1 MTIRKINLLDDD
13 ELRNQIDALYEIQP
27 QITIAKWSLEI
38 AKRSICICNICE
50 NSFPE
55 VAEGFRINEMWQ
67 AGKARMHEVRQAGFA
82 IHKVARAQT
91 DELLTVTFRVIG
103 QAVAS
108 GHMKEHG
115 MVASD
120 YAIKL
125 INLMYPCDMSKVIE
139 ERQWQLSK
147 LDELSQ

>member
-1 MTIRKINLLDDD
+1 
-13 ELRNQIDALYEIQP
+13 
-27 QITIAKWSLEI
+27 
-38 AKRSICICNICE
+38 
-50 NSFPE
+50 
-55 VAEGFRINEMWQ
+55 
-67 AGKARMHEVRQAGFA
+67 MHEVRQAGFA

-108 GHMKEHG
+108 GHKKEHG

-125 INLMYPCDMSKVIE
+125 INLIYPCDMSKVIE

>member
-1 MTIRKINLLDDD
+1 MDGQVCLHFT
-13 ELRNQIDALYEIQP
+13 
-27 QITIAKWSLEI
+27 
-38 AKRSICICNICE
+38 
-50 NSFPE
+50 NSKTH
-55 VAEGFRINEMWQ
+55 G
-67 AGKARMHEVRQAGFA
+67 GKKVDGYHKEA
-82 IHKVARAQT
+82 I
-91 DELLTVTFRVIG
+91 ELTVTFRVIG

-147 LDELSQ
+147 YCF

>member
-1 MTIRKINLLDDD
+1 
-13 ELRNQIDALYEIQP
+13 
-27 QITIAKWSLEI
+27 
-38 AKRSICICNICE
+38 
-50 NSFPE
+50 
-55 VAEGFRINEMWQ
+55 MWQ

-91 DELLTVTFRVIG
+91 DELLTVTLRVIG